1 MADEDNF
8 DEIEKKATAE
18 LRSNTNMRK
27 WIDEGIKE
35 GNRKNAVK
43 ALNRKNST
51 ITQSSSV
58 VEDRKKSKK
67 KSKNKNNNDVESIT
81 SSMGSSTISDET
93 KSDTSKMKSIQEK
106 STDTDFQKDPRSIN
120 HHCNYLD
127 FLLGP
132 EVGVDSAALAKTDEQ
147 TIATQRSQE
156 DIDEALARRLHEKYR
171 KENPS
176 GGKGR
181 EPVGDAALAATLAE
195 TDELTMAGRQS
206 QIIAD
211 EALALALE
219 EEDRNESRAR
229 RGRSLPSSGSEKKP
243 GGVSRER
250 RARARSVPSG
260 RGSQGRSLSSGSG
273 STAGTKVGSGA
284 SLKVPPAGVI
294 ESDDDDY
301 DSEDSDF
308 VLNDEEEEAY
318 DPILEEEIDNT
329 KQYFFPPN
337 NYVRVRE
344 RQGINTDSTCAEY
357 IRHYIERTDP
367 KNRKLLKEM
376 RWNPKVFTMDQD
388 YIINVLAGVQTR
400 YLNRKNHQNR
410 VFPPDILEDI
420 CLLAS
425 LLGDENWLPDYVKKI
440 DKALRKTEEH
450 KPQNAVEPSP
460 TILLGFKL
468 MCPKPNRHLNEG
480 NDGDENGPTEKA
492 CKAIS
497 IALKGSLMD
506 CGSPFLNPLLSFG
519 SFLGHER
526 MICPCTSPSFRHQG
540 CGWETNREGMINAF
554 IRNLLVQLCLQYNC
568 TMIWLNFNGANGE
581 FAFDLQDHKIVSYK
595 KLFHPSLATYV
606 NCKVYGHPNNQKR
619 IVSRRVR
626 HLADYLGTQL
636 GDRFDK
642 SKFLQLVF
650 GSTQLKMIDSRY
662 TTHIVTEANLSSSF
676 VTKVREQK
684 REKKF
689 AKYKE
694 SQENIQV
701 IGIKSH
707 IEFVAWSRNN
717 RPTMIKLGIP
727 SDPHQ
732 KYANHG
738 WTTWYDF
745 FGTQPCISVASGS
758 ILSYTDCAIV
768 VQGLGISSEPKFRI
782 WKSANSD
789 QRQRLGIPSNPHQVY
804 KDRGWSTW
812 KHFLGKLPDC
822 IQCRNEQKE
831 CVYSIA
837 ESQCQRCTVLE
848 QVCTI
853 PDIWD
858 VHYSAC
864 WKYKEE
870 NGGTLKRLPTNN
882 KSLNRWLE
890 RQLENKHSLS
900 AVQKKNCIDYIR
912 EMSLLKC
919 RETLFIG
926 MKCRDRGKTSIPNI
940 CITVKRS
947 FSMTTPFTNIV
958 SCNFSRIS

>member
-250 RARARSVPSG
+250 RARGRSVPSG

-273 STAGTKVGSGA
+273 STAGTKVGSGV

-410 VFPPDILEDI
+410 VFPPHILEDI
-420 CLLAS
+420 RLLAS

-440 DKALRKTEEH
+440 DEALGKTEEH
-450 KPQNAVEPSP
+450 KRQTSKNSSPSR
-460 TILLGFKL
+460 TILLGIKL

-581 FAFDLQDHKIVSYK
+581 FAFDLQDHTIVSYK
-595 KLFHPSLATYV
+595 KLFHPSLATYA
-606 NCKVYGHPNNQKR
+606 NCKVYGNEKNQKHK
-619 IVSRRVR
+619 VSRRVR
-626 HLADYLGTQL
+626 GLADYLGTQF
-636 GDRFDK
+636 GYKFDK
-642 SKFLQLVF
+642 SKFLATVSE
-650 GSTQLKMIDSRY
+650 STVLPMINMQNNTPFLK
-662 TTHIVTEANLSSSF
+662 SSLPSGF
-676 VTKVREQK
+676 VNKNREQK
-684 REKKF
+684 WEKN
-689 AKYKE
+689 Y
-694 SQENIQV
+694 
-701 IGIKSH
+701 
-707 IEFVAWSRNN
+707 
-717 RPTMIKLGIP
+717 T
-727 SDPHQ
+727 
-732 KYANHG
+732 
-738 WTTWYDF
+738 
-745 FGTQPCISVASGS
+745 AS
-758 ILSYTDCAIV
+758 
-768 VQGLGISSEPKFRI
+768 
-782 WKSANSD
+782 WN
-789 QRQRLGIPSNPHQVY
+789 
-804 KDRGWSTW
+804 
-812 KHFLGKLPDC
+812 
-822 IQCRNEQKE
+822 
-831 CVYSIA
+831 
-837 ESQCQRCTVLE
+837 
-848 QVCTI
+848 
-853 PDIWD
+853 
-858 VHYSAC
+858 
-864 WKYKEE
+864 YKEE
-870 NGGTLKRLPTNN
+870 NGNFKGL
-882 KSLNRWLE
+882 
-890 RQLENKHSLS
+890 
-900 AVQKKNCIDYIR
+900 QKKGDSSHLYDWLCYQIHRSKDFLTATQKDKLYILHKGMENNHKMSKDFIHWYETGIINDPRPKTYYGENDVARREAKLKSIR
-912 EMSLLKC
+912 ESKRRNYQKGSKRGAC
-919 RETLFIG
+919 RIEGCNTGARQRNGFCAAHG
-926 MKCRDRGKTSIPNI
+926 GRGRYECSVEGCSTGARKNGL
-940 CITVKRS
+940 CMAHGGQK
-947 FSMTTPFTNIV
+947 
-958 SCNFSRIS
+958 